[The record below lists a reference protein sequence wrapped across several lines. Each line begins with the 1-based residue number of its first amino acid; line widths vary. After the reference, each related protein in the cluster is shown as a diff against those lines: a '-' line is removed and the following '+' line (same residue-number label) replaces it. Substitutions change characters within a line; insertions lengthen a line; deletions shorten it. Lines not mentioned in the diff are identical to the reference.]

1 VAHQRGD
8 LRAAGSAV
16 RVALELAR
24 PQRVVRPFLVLLP
37 HGIGSLSG
45 TVRLLAQE
53 GDDFAT
59 ALLKAL
65 ERTGRAVDDRVEPE
79 PLIEPLTERELAIL
93 AELPSMS
100 SNDEIA
106 ARYYVSVNT
115 IKSHLKHLYRKLE
128 VSNRREAVRRGR
140 ELGLIS

>member
-1 VAHQRGD
+1 MWD
-8 LRAAGSAV
+8 
-16 RVALELAR
+16 
-24 PQRVVRPFLVLLP
+24 
-37 HGIGSLSG
+37 
-45 TVRLLAQE
+45 
-53 GDDFAT
+53 
-59 ALLKAL
+59 
-65 ERTGRAVDDRVEPE
+65 TGAMV
-79 PLIEPLTERELAIL
+79 TRELAIL